1 MEQEYIGKS
10 VSSSKEDIMNTY
22 ESYSKEEIQEFFD
35 AQRPSFWWTETRINP
50 ENMQTI
56 YVLKWC

>member
-1 MEQEYIGKS
+1 
-10 VSSSKEDIMNTY
+10 MNTY
-22 ESYSKEEIQEFFD
+22 ESYSKEEIQEFID
-35 AQRPSFWWTETRINP
+35 AQRPSLWWTEIRNNP